1 MTKPLSNR
9 IALVTGASRGIGYA
23 TAIALAKRGAHIVAV
38 ARTQGGLEELDDE
51 IRKDGGTAT
60 LVPLSLTDSDGIAR
74 LGAAL
79 NDRHG
84 KLDILV
90 GNAGVAG
97 PSSPLGHVDLKPWN
111 DVVAV
116 NMTANFQLI
125 RCMEPLLKAS

>member
-23 TAIALAKRGAHIVAV
+23 SALALAKRGARVVAL

-51 IRKDGGTAT
+51 IRKDGGSAT
-60 LVPLSLTDSDGIAR
+60 LVPLSLTDFDGVAR

-79 NDRHG
+79 HERHG

-97 PSSPLGHVDLKPWN
+97 PSSPPRHID
-111 DVVAV
+111 
-116 NMTANFQLI
+116 
-125 RCMEPLLKAS
+125 PL